1 MAKLGDYMRPSTPPR
16 KRTTRPY
23 LKSDRPTPGDR
34 PDARPA
40 KAGHPHANL
49 GKFLHKAKG

>member
-1 MAKLGDYMRPSTPPR
+1 MSKLGDYMRPSTPPR
-16 KRTTRPY
+16 KPAPRAV
-23 LKSDRPTPGDR
+23 KAD
-34 PDARPA
+34 RPA